1 MSGIYIHVP
10 YCKRKCHYCD
20 FFSVEDA
27 RGMNEFANL
36 ILEELRLRK
45 DYLPTE
51 PIETVYFGGGTPS
64 LLTADRIATMLN
76 GIAKTFSISPLPEI
90 TLEANPDDLNPGY
103 IRSLLDTG
111 INRLSLGVQSFDD
124 NDLQQLGRRHNA
136 KQATKAVN
144 MASQLGFNNISIDL
158 IYGLPY
164 ATTSVWESNLRKAF
178 RLPIQHLSCYHII
191 YEEGTP
197 LQRKVFMGRVTPVDE
212 AVSVEQFDLLHDL
225 ASQNG
230 FIHYEISNLGKE
242 DYFSRHNTAYWQQI
256 PYLGLGPSAHSYN
269 KTSRA
274 WNPRSVDAW
283 INAIKKGSIEAEN
296 ELLSEKDI
304 LNEYLLTSLRTIW
317 GIDNGYIAGT
327 FGIDQANRI
336 ERVANKYMQ
345 LEILEKCDSN
355 YRIKPKKF
363 IVSDGVIADFLTE

>member
-64 LLTADRIATMLN
+64 LLTSYRIATMLN

-90 TLEANPDDLNPGY
+90 TLEANPDYLNPGY
-103 IRSLLDTG
+103 IRSLLDIG
-111 INRLSLGVQSFDD
+111 FNRLSLGVQSFDD

-136 KQATKAVN
+136 KQATNAVD

-164 ATTSVWESNLRKAF
+164 SSTNVWESNLRKAF

-225 ASQNG
+225 DSQNG

-242 DYFSRHNTAYWQQI
+242 GYFSRHNTAYWKQI

-345 LEILEKCDSN
+345 LEILEKCYSN

>member
-1 MSGIYIHVP
+1 MSGIYVHVP

-20 FFSVEDA
+20 FYSVEDA
-27 RGMNEFANL
+27 QGMNEFANL

-64 LLTADRIATMLN
+64 LLTANHIATMLN

-136 KQATKAVN
+136 KQAMDAVD

-164 ATTSVWESNLRKAF
+164 STTSVWESNLRKAF
-178 RLPIQHLSCYHII
+178 SLPIQHLSCYHII
-191 YEEGTP
+191 FEEGTP
-197 LQRKVFMGRVTPVDE
+197 LQRKVSMGRVTPVDE
-212 AVSVEQFDLLHDL
+212 SVSVEQFDLLHDL
-225 ASQNG
+225 ASKNG

-274 WNPRSVDAW
+274 WNPRSVDTW
-283 INAIKKGSIEAEN
+283 INAIQKGNIEIES
-296 ELLSEKDI
+296 ELLSEKDK

-345 LEILEKCDSN
+345 LEILEKRDSN